1 MPKIIDEARA
11 RILSTARR
19 KLFAE
24 GYSGLTLRGVA
35 GECSIAVGTIYNYFK
50 DKDTLV
56 ASVMMED
63 WLEVLGRM
71 DQACAQAQAAAD
83 ATVATWRALVSYQ
96 ADGAS
101 YEGRAARGVTQ
112 GHYKVGQ
119 AVEVHYDPRRPG
131 KTRWFSI
138 DGLPT
143 GMGLTLMVCGA
154 VLFGIGAACWFV
166 LPEVAS
172 LSSGL

>member
-24 GYSGLTLRGVA
+24 GYSGLTLRSVA

-83 ATVATWRALVSYQ
+83 GLVGIQQ
-96 ADGAS
+96 AIKSFGELYAPVWD
-101 YEGRAARGVTQ
+101 Q
-112 GHYKVGQ
+112 
-119 AVEVHYDPRRPG
+119 
-131 KTRWFSI
+131 FSQ
-138 DGLPT
+138 T
-143 GMGLTLMVCGA
+143 GG
-154 VLFGIGAACWFV
+154 
-166 LPEVAS
+166 
-172 LSSGL
+172 SSGTVSSRHHMLREQIVQRILGMMERLGMEDRVLAPILVETVLAAALQPDIGEEEIRILAERLR